1 MYLQQCRPRDRAKL
15 SGKLFLFT
23 EEDRAKNSIHCGL
36 ETIQREISWK
46 LSSERELVVQHDRLQ
61 IDSLLICILALVEH
75 LYKFNISSFYCEP
88 WTCCQIQLFIPV
100 ARIASSSMLIYLKV
114 EHELE
119 MRLQKIGDWWFLRIT
134 QTERNAN
141 LTVVIISLGIQC
153 IQLPPIVFRWSVFS
167 VITSLQAPT
176 WT

>member
-1 MYLQQCRPRDRAKL
+1 MYLQQCCPRDRAKV

-23 EEDRAKNSIHCGL
+23 EEDRAKISIQCGL

-75 LYKFNISSFYCEP
+75 LYEFNISSCYCEP
-88 WTCCQIQLFIPV
+88 WTSCQIQFFIPV

-119 MRLQKIGDWWFLRIT
+119 TRLQKIGDWWFLKIT
-134 QTERNAN
+134 QLNGMQT
-141 LTVVIISLGIQC
+141 
-153 IQLPPIVFRWSVFS
+153 
-167 VITSLQAPT
+167 
-176 WT
+176 